1 VQYIQQKCPSV
12 DATLL
17 CVSYAEAKLGRLF
30 FKPITVPG
38 RIWLSLK
45 GAKLWKQMKNS
56 LIQANGVAIN
66 SKKNLAMK
74 SSFIGAKSNAV
85 FSREFHHMRVTSRK

>member
-45 GAKLWKQMKNS
+45 GAKLWKQMKN
-56 LIQANGVAIN
+56 IQANGVAIN

>member
-1 VQYIQQKCPSV
+1 MQYIQQKFPSV

-38 RIWLSLK
+38 RIWLSLN
-45 GAKLWKQMKNS
+45 GAKLWKQMKN
-56 LIQANGVAIN
+56 IQANGVAIN
-66 SKKNLAMK
+66 SKKNLALK